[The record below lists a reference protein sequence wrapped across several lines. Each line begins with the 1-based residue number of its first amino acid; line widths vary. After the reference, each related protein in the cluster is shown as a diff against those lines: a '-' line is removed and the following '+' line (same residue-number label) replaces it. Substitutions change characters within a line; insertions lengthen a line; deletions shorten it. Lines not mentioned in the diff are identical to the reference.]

1 MTAIHQKPGD
11 QALRGSVGD
20 LNHGL
25 AQISLSLHF
34 PLPLVGART
43 ACRALTLPFLL
54 GAPSLAHVFT
64 CTVPLCMLALRPI
77 RRVFPDLPGPSL
89 VGGPILGP
97 PDSGGALEPPSVF
110 IDCKHTLFLVRISF
124 RGV

>member
-1 MTAIHQKPGD
+1 MLAT
-11 QALRGSVGD
+11 LTVG
-20 LNHGL
+20 GPK
-25 AQISLSLHF
+25 ISLSLHF
-34 PLPLVGART
+34 PLPSVGART

-64 CTVPLCMLALRPI
+64 CTFPLCVPGLRPI

-97 PDSGGALEPPSVF
+97 PDSGGALKPPSVF
-110 IDCKHTLFLVRISF
+110 IVCIYTLFLVRISF
-124 RGV
+124 WGV

>member
-1 MTAIHQKPGD
+1 MAVIHRKAGPPGKHG
-11 QALRGSVGD
+11 GSVGD
-20 LNHGL
+20 LNHGRAQNFTFL
-25 AQISLSLHF
+25 AFL

-43 ACRALTLPFLL
+43 ACRALSHPFLL
-54 GAPSLAHVFT
+54 GAPSLAHVFK
-64 CTVPLCMLALRPI
+64 CTVPLCMLALRPV

-110 IDCKHTLFLVRISF
+110 IVCIYTVFHVRTSF
-124 RGV
+124 